1 MLDKVSNYRYEFLR
15 NFNDELWNICLHKRF
30 YNSRLR
36 VKKSFNFLFVVDE
49 KISRNVNIGDDS
61 WIIASLP

>member
-1 MLDKVSNYRYEFLR
+1 MLDKVTNYPYEFLR

-61 WIIASLP
+61 